1 MLRLWEGQAKVR
13 QRSGG
18 ADGFRISHGICVGG
32 HGGGGGGSV
41 TDGLFCGSLLSAKL
55 SAKQIVQP
63 GRSEGGDDVI
73 ASHDQT
79 LL

>member
-1 MLRLWEGQAKVR
+1 MLRPWEGQAKVR

-18 ADGFRISHGICVGG
+18 ADGFRISHGTCVGG
-32 HGGGGGGSV
+32 HGGGGSV
-41 TDGLFCGSLLSAKL
+41 TDGLFCSSLLSAKL

-73 ASHDQT
+73 ASHDQR